1 MYSYKTNIA
10 PASLVIQHKNTPAVA
25 KRGEK
30 DPICL
35 KSESSASGLQ
45 FIWRG
50 KKKMKNLLSL
60 KTFFFCQLCFLRT
73 NPNSVKK
80 NYVLTEE
87 GFLILETSSYSN
99 SLFVISQMPG
109 L

>member
-1 MYSYKTNIA
+1 MYKTNIA
-10 PASLVIQHKNTPAVA
+10 PASLVIQNKNTPAVA

-30 DPICL
+30 DPIYL
-35 KSESSASGLQ
+35 KSKSSSSGLQ

-50 KKKMKNLLSL
+50 GKKDEESVIFEF
-60 KTFFFCQLCFLRT
+60 FFFCQLCFLRT

-80 NYVLTEE
+80 LCSYGG
-87 GFLILETSSYSN
+87 GFLIPEMSSHSN
-99 SLFVISQMPG
+99 SLFEISQMPS

>member
-30 DPICL
+30 DPIYL
-35 KSESSASGLQ
+35 KSKSSASGLQ
-45 FIWRG
+45 FIFSSEDE
-50 KKKMKNLLSL
+50 KSVILENLFFLSTVFPQNKSQFC
-60 KTFFFCQLCFLRT
+60 KT
-73 NPNSVKK
+73 

-87 GFLILETSSYSN
+87 GF
-99 SLFVISQMPG
+99 
-109 L
+109 